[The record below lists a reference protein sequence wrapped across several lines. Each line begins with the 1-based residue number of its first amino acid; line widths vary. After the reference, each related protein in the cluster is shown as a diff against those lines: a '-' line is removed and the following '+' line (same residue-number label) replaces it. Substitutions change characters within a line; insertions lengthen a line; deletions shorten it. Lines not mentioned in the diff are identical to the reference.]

1 MKKLFYILGIGLLM
15 ASCTEDFKDWAD
27 PQSNSENP
35 ASASAVVAAAGAIDF
50 TTITADS
57 VLLFTP
63 TYTVEEGATA
73 TNIVTLYN
81 ADKSE
86 MRDVN
91 VDEQGRAKT
100 TELRDALEAL
110 YGVPEEAFNVPI
122 NVMTVITVNGQGFR
136 FNSDIEDAVKMAA
149 GMYIVQGD
157 NKTPME
163 FVSDGQYTLTVPAG
177 EMRFYFLPFTHLN
190 NFEEG
195 KLGSKEE
202 PDGFIFGGDLAQGVS
217 AYEIWLDYDSEYTQ
231 YIISV
236 NTNDMTYDVEGL
248 AYAEMIWQAGN
259 ANGWGSPAAG
269 LKNKG
274 WKEAR
279 NNDGDYFGFMYL
291 NGEFKFRSG
300 KDNWNAPDWG
310 LDDAID
316 DYEGLLAV
324 GAGNINAPEGFY
336 MVEADIANLSYKLT
350 PITTIGVIGGFNGWS
365 GDYVKLTYNTASGA
379 WEGRC
384 EIPAGTEFKF
394 RANDDWA
401 INWGGD
407 INNLSYDGGN
417 IIFDVDGTYF
427 IQLYITYEGDFHA
440 KFTPVTPE
448 IN

>member
-35 ASASAVVAAAGAIDF
+35 ASANAVVAAAGAIDF

-63 TYTVEEGATA
+63 TYNAEEGTMA
-73 TNIVTLYN
+73 TNDVTLYN
-81 ADKSE
+81 ADKSDS
-86 MRDVN
+86 RTVS
-91 VDEQGRAKT
+91 VDAQGRAKT
-100 TELRDALEAL
+100 TELRDALEGL
-110 YGVPEEAFNVPI
+110 YGPEGSYTVPI
-122 NVMTVITVNGQGFR
+122 NVVTVLSNNGQAFR

-149 GMYIVQGD
+149 GMYIVE
-157 NKTPME
+157 NNERTPME
-163 FVSDGQYTLTVPAG
+163 FVSDGVYTLTVPAG
-177 EMRFYFLPFTHLN
+177 EMHFYFVPFTHLN

-202 PDGFIFGGDLAQGVS
+202 TDGFIFGGDLVQGAK
-217 AYEIWLDYDSEYTQ
+217 AYEIWLDEDPDYTQ
-231 YIISV
+231 YIITV

-248 AYAEMIWQAGN
+248 AYADMIWQAGN

-291 NGEFKFRSG
+291 NGDFKFRSHENSW
-300 KDNWNAPDWG
+300 DAPDWG
-310 LDDAID
+310 LDDAFD
-316 DYEGLLAV
+316 DYSGSLVAQ
-324 GAGNINAPEGFY
+324 GGNLNAPAGFY
-336 MVEADIANLSYKLT
+336 MVEANLADMTYELT
-350 PITTIGVIGGFNGWS
+350 PITTIGVIGGFNGWAS
-365 GDYVKLTYNTASGA
+365 DYASLEYNPATGA
-379 WEGRC
+379 WEGYC
-384 EIPAGTEFKF
+384 DIPAGTEFKF
-394 RANDDWA
+394 RANEDWA

-417 IIFDVDGTYF
+417 LMLDVDAYYF
-427 IQLYITYEGDFHA
+427 IQLYITYEGDFRA
-440 KFTPVTPE
+440 KFSQVV
-448 IN
+448 N